1 MGAGIHRGSSSR
13 KIFLKKSF
21 TEGVESMM
29 QSRLYIGISAGLLAA
44 GGAIFFYQ
52 SASAA
57 DPAKV
62 VVASY
67 GGSFQDAQTKAF
79 FEPYAKATGAKVTG
93 TTGTGHAKIK
103 AMVVSGNIT
112 WDVVSAD
119 AAAYENEVKDDLLQP
134 LDYSIIKVNGVPAE
148 LRTKYG
154 VGYMKFA
161 QNLAWSKNKFPNG
174 LTPAQF
180 FDPAVK
186 ARRVM
191 LALPYYDLEFAL
203 LADGVKPAELYPLD
217 VDRGLKVIG
226 RIKDQIVG
234 FKPPSD
240 VQALIQ
246 QGEVDAAFAPG
257 GRVDNAIKAGAN
269 WTYGYDAS
277 VTVVEYWAVVKG
289 APNAAEAMKF
299 INFAVQ
305 PEQQADLPRHIFYGP
320 TNVDALKLIDPAV
333 AKDLPG
339 NPENEKLGAVL
350 NSKWW
355 NENLESV
362 QTRWATYIMH

>member
-1 MGAGIHRGSSSR
+1 MKQTKRYLR
-13 KIFLKKSF
+13 
-21 TEGVESMM
+21 
-29 QSRLYIGISAGLLAA
+29 ISAGLLAA
-44 GGAIFFYQ
+44 ASAIFFHQ
-52 SASAA
+52 AAPAA
-57 DPAKV
+57 DPVKV

-67 GGSFQDAQTKAF
+67 GGSFQDAQAKAF
-79 FEPYAKATGAKVTG
+79 FDPYAKATGAKVIG
-93 TTGTGHAKIK
+93 TTGTGHSKIK
-103 AMVVSGNIT
+103 AMVMSGNVT

-119 AAAYENEVKDDLLQP
+119 AAAYESEVKDDLLQP
-134 LDYSIIKVNGVPAE
+134 LDYSVIKADGIPAR

-154 VGYMKFA
+154 IGYMKFA
-161 QNLAWSKNKFPNG
+161 QNLAWNKSKFPHG

-180 FDPAVK
+180 FDPTVK

-191 LALPYYDLEFAL
+191 LALPYYNLEFAL

-217 VDRGLKVIG
+217 VARGLKVID
-226 RIKDQIVG
+226 RVKDQIVG

-246 QGEVDAAFAPG
+246 QGEVDVAFAPG
-257 GRVDNAIKAGAN
+257 GRVQNAIKAGAN
-269 WTYGYDAS
+269 WAYGWDAS

-305 PEQQADLPRHIFYGP
+305 PKQQADLPRHIFYGP
-320 TNVDALKLIDPAV
+320 TNVDALKLIDTAALSAV

-339 NPENEKLGAVL
+339 NPENEKFGALL

-362 QTRWATYIMH
+362 TARWNTYVMR

>member
-1 MGAGIHRGSSSR
+1 MRQIGLKLNTFAGLIVAASA
-13 KIFLKKSF
+13 IFLH
-21 TEGVESMM
+21 
-29 QSRLYIGISAGLLAA
+29 
-44 GGAIFFYQ
+44 Q
-52 SASAA
+52 SAFAA

-62 VVASY
+62 VVAAY

-79 FEPYAKATGAKVTG
+79 FDPYAKTTGAKVIG
-93 TTGTGHAKIK
+93 TTGSGHAKIK
-103 AMVVSGNIT
+103 AMVLSGNIT

-119 AAAYENEVKDDLLQP
+119 AAAYESEMKDNLLQP
-134 LDYSIIKVNGVPAE
+134 LDYSVIKADGIPAN

-154 VGYMKFA
+154 IGYMKFSE
-161 QNLAWSKNKFPNG
+161 NLAWNKSKFPNG

-186 ARRVM
+186 ARRVL
-191 LALPYYDLEFAL
+191 LALPYYNLEFAL
-203 LADGVKPAELYPLD
+203 LADGVKPSELYPLD
-217 VDRGLKVIG
+217 VARGLKVID

-257 GRVDNAIKAGAN
+257 GRVNNAIKAGAN
-269 WTYGYDAS
+269 WAYTYDGS

-305 PEQQADLPRHIFYGP
+305 PKQQAELPRHIFYGP
-320 TNVDALKLIDPAV
+320 TNIDALKLIDPSV

-339 NPENEKLGAVL
+339 TPENEKRSAIL

-355 NENLESV
+355 NENLDSV
-362 QTRWATYIMH
+362 TAQWNTYVMR

>member
-1 MGAGIHRGSSSR
+1 MKQTRLHTRISASLLAVASA
-13 KIFLKKSF
+13 IFLH
-21 TEGVESMM
+21 
-29 QSRLYIGISAGLLAA
+29 QP
-44 GGAIFFYQ
+44 
-52 SASAA
+52 ASAA

-67 GGSFQDAQTKAF
+67 GGSFQDAQAKAF
-79 FEPYAKATGAKVTG
+79 FEPYAKATGTKVIG

-103 AMVVSGNIT
+103 AMVMSGNVT
-112 WDVVSAD
+112 WDVISAD
-119 AAAYENEVKDDLLQP
+119 AAAYENEVKDDLLLP
-134 LDYSIIKVNGVPAE
+134 LDYSIIKADGIPPA

-154 VGYMKFA
+154 IGYMKFA
-161 QNLAWSKNKFPNG
+161 QNLAWDKNKFPQG

-191 LALPYYDLEFAL
+191 LALPYYNIEFAL

-217 VDRGLKVIG
+217 VARALKVID
-226 RIKDQIVG
+226 RVKNQIVG

-246 QGEVDAAFAPG
+246 QGEVDLAFGPG
-257 GRVDNAIKAGAN
+257 GRINNAIKAGAN
-269 WTYGYDAS
+269 WAYGWDAS
-277 VTVVEYWAVVKG
+277 VTIAEYWAVVKG

-305 PEQQADLPRHIFYGP
+305 PKPQAELPRHIYYGP
-320 TNVDALKLIDPAV
+320 TNVDALELIDPAV

-339 NPENEKLGAVL
+339 NPNNEKLGGIL
-350 NSKWW
+350 DSKWW

-362 QTRWATYIMH
+362 MTRWNAYVMH

>member
-1 MGAGIHRGSSSR
+1 MRITA
-13 KIFLKKSF
+13 
-21 TEGVESMM
+21 
-29 QSRLYIGISAGLLAA
+29 RLTLAA
-44 GGAIFFYQ
+44 SAILLQ

-67 GGSFQDAQTKAF
+67 GGSFQEAQTKAF
-79 FEPYAKATGAKVTG
+79 FDPYAKATGTKVIG
-93 TTGTGHAKIK
+93 TTGTGHPKVK
-103 AMVVSGNIT
+103 AMVTSGNVT
-112 WDVVSAD
+112 WDVISAD
-119 AAAYENEVKDDLLQP
+119 AAAFENEVKDDLLQP
-134 LDYSIIKVNGVPAE
+134 LDYSVINADGIPPR

-154 VGYMKFA
+154 IGYMKFA
-161 QNLAWSKNKFPNG
+161 QNLAWNKKKFPQG

-191 LALPYYDLEFAL
+191 LALPYYNLEFAL
-203 LADGVKPAELYPLD
+203 LADGVKPTELYPLD
-217 VDRGLKVIG
+217 VARGLKVID
-226 RIKDQIVG
+226 RVKDQIVG
-234 FKPPSD
+234 FKSPSD

-246 QGEVDAAFAPG
+246 QGEVDIAFAPG
-257 GRVDNAIKAGAN
+257 GRVQNAIKAGAN
-269 WTYGYDAS
+269 WAYGYEGA
-277 VTVVEYWAVVKG
+277 VTVVEYWSVVKG

-305 PEQQADLPRHIFYGP
+305 PKQQAELPRHIFYGP
-320 TNVDALKLIDPAV
+320 TNIEALKLIDPNV
-333 AKDLPG
+333 VKDLPG
-339 NPENEKLGAVL
+339 TPENERLGAVL

-362 QTRWATYIMH
+362 MARWNTYVMR

>member
-1 MGAGIHRGSSSR
+1 M
-13 KIFLKKSF
+13 K
-21 TEGVESMM
+21 
-29 QSRLYIGISAGLLAA
+29 QSALYLSLSAGLLAA
-44 GGAIFFYQ
+44 ASAILFYQ
-52 SASAA
+52 PASAA
-57 DPAKV
+57 DPGKLV
-62 VVASY
+62 IASY

-103 AMVVSGNIT
+103 AMVASGNIT

-119 AAAYENEVKDDLLQP
+119 AAAYENEVKDDLLLP
-134 LDYSIIKVNGVPAE
+134 LDYSIIKADGIPAE
-148 LRTKYG
+148 FRKKYG

-161 QNLAWSKNKFPNG
+161 QNLAWSKSKFPNG

-180 FDPAVK
+180 FDPTVK

-191 LALPYYDLEFAL
+191 LALPYYNLEFAL
-203 LADGVKPAELYPLD
+203 LADGVKPADLYPLD
-217 VDRGLKVIG
+217 IERGLKVIG
-226 RIKDQIVG
+226 RVKDQIVG

-246 QGEVDAAFAPG
+246 QGEVDVAFGPG
-257 GRVDNAIKAGAN
+257 GRIANAIKAGAN
-269 WTYGYDAS
+269 WAYGYEAS

-289 APNAAEAMKF
+289 APNSAEAMKF
-299 INFAVQ
+299 INFAAQ
-305 PEQQADLPRHIFYGP
+305 PEQQAELPRHIFYGP
-320 TNVDALKLIDPAV
+320 TNVEALKLLDPAV

-339 NPENEKLGAVL
+339 NPANEKSGGVL

-362 QTRWATYIMH
+362 AARWNTYIMQ

>member
-1 MGAGIHRGSSSR
+1 MKRM
-13 KIFLKKSF
+13 K
-21 TEGVESMM
+21 
-29 QSRLYIGISAGLLAA
+29 LYLRISAGLLAA
-44 GGAIFFYQ
+44 
-52 SASAA
+52 ASAVFFHQA
-57 DPAKV
+57 APAAGPAQV

-67 GGSFQDAQTKAF
+67 GGSFQDAQAKAF
-79 FEPYAKATGAKVTG
+79 FDPYARATGAKVIG

-103 AMVVSGNIT
+103 AMVTSGNVT

-119 AAAYENEVKDDLLQP
+119 AAAFENEVKDDLLQP
-134 LDYSIIKVNGVPAE
+134 LDYSVIKADGIPAGF
-148 LRTKYG
+148 RTKYG
-154 VGYMKFA
+154 IGYMKFA
-161 QNLAWSKNKFPNG
+161 QNLAWNKDKFPHG

-180 FDPAVK
+180 FDPTVK

-191 LALPYYDLEFAL
+191 LAVPYYNLEFAL

-217 VDRGLKVIG
+217 VPRALRVID
-226 RIKDQIVG
+226 RIKHQIVG

-246 QGEVDAAFAPG
+246 QGEVDVAFAPG
-257 GRVDNAIKAGAN
+257 GRVQNAIKAGAN
-269 WTYGYDAS
+269 WAYGWTAAI
-277 VTVVEYWAVVKG
+277 TVVEYWAVVKG

-305 PEQQADLPRHIFYGP
+305 PKQQAELPRHIFYGP
-320 TNVDALKLIDPAV
+320 TNVDALKLIDGAALSAV

-339 NPENEKLGAVL
+339 NPANEKFGAIL

-362 QTRWATYIMH
+362 TTRWNTYVMR

>member
-1 MGAGIHRGSSSR
+1 M
-13 KIFLKKSF
+13 KQTK
-21 TEGVESMM
+21 
-29 QSRLYIGISAGLLAA
+29 LYIGISACLLAA
-44 GGAIFFYQ
+44 ASAIFFYR

-62 VVASY
+62 VVAFLRRLLPGCLRQS
-67 GGSFQDAQTKAF
+67 AF
-79 FEPYAKATGAKVTG
+79 FEPYAKATGAKVIG

-112 WDVVSAD
+112 WDVASAD

-134 LDYSIIKVNGVPAE
+134 LDYSIIKADGVPAE
-148 LRTKYG
+148 FRLKYG
-154 VGYMKFA
+154 VGYMKFGE
-161 QNLAWSKNKFPNG
+161 NLAWSKDKFPNG

-191 LALPYYDLEFAL
+191 LALPYYNLEFAL
-203 LADGVKPAELYPLD
+203 LADGVKPAELYPLLD

-226 RIKDQIVG
+226 RVKDQIVG

-257 GRVDNAIKAGAN
+257 GRVDNAIKAGAK
-269 WTYGYDAS
+269 WTYGVGRIS
-277 VTVVEYWAVVKG
+277 LGCRILGSGEGGSGCRGGV
-289 APNAAEAMKF
+289 MKF

-305 PEQQADLPRHIFYGP
+305 LHEQQAELPRHIFYGP

-355 NENLESV
+355 NENLEVCAGSLEHIHHALV
-362 QTRWATYIMH
+362 A

>member
-1 MGAGIHRGSSSR
+1 M
-13 KIFLKKSF
+13 K
-21 TEGVESMM
+21 
-29 QSRLYIGISAGLLAA
+29 QNRLFIGISASLLAA
-44 GGAIFFYQ
+44 ASAIFFYQ

-79 FEPYAKATGAKVTG
+79 FEPYAKATGAKVIG
-93 TTGTGHAKIK
+93 TTGTGYAKMK
-103 AMVVSGNIT
+103 AMVLSGNIT
-112 WDVVSAD
+112 WDVASAD
-119 AAAYENEVKDDLLQP
+119 AAAFESEVKDDLLQP
-134 LDYSIIKVNGVPAE
+134 LDYSIIKADGIPAE
-148 LRTKYG
+148 FRTKYG

-161 QNLAWSKNKFPNG
+161 ENLAWNKDKFPNG

-186 ARRVM
+186 ARRV
-191 LALPYYDLEFAL
+191 LPALPYYDLEFAL

-217 VDRGLKVIG
+217 VDRALKVIG
-226 RIKDQIVG
+226 RVKDQIVG

-240 VQALIQ
+240 IQALIQ
-246 QGEVDAAFAPG
+246 QGEVDVAFGPG
-257 GRVDNAIKAGAN
+257 GRISNAIKAGAN
-269 WTYGYDAS
+269 WTYGWDAS

-289 APNAAEAMKF
+289 APNVAEAMRF
-299 INFAVQ
+299 IDFAVQ
-305 PEQQADLPRHIFYGP
+305 PEQQAELPRQIFYGP
-320 TNVDALKLIDPAV
+320 TNVDALKLIDPAL

-339 NPENEKLGAVL
+339 NPENEKFGAVL

-362 QTRWATYIMH
+362 QTRWNTYIMH

>member
-1 MGAGIHRGSSSR
+1 MIAAIGAT
-13 KIFLKKSF
+13 FA
-21 TEGVESMM
+21 T
-29 QSRLYIGISAGLLAA
+29 AGN
-44 GGAIFFYQ
+44 
-52 SASAA
+52 A
-57 DPAKV
+57 DDSGKV

-79 FEPYAKATGAKVTG
+79 FEPYAKVTGATVTG
-93 TTGTGHAKIK
+93 TTGTGYAKVK
-103 AMVVSGNIT
+103 AMVTSGNIT
-112 WDVVSAD
+112 WDVISAD
-119 AAAYENEVKDDLLQP
+119 AAAYESEVKDDLLQP
-134 LDYSIIKVNGVPAE
+134 IDYSVVKADGIPAE

-161 QNLAWSKNKFPNG
+161 QNLAWNKDKFPNG

-180 FDPAVK
+180 FDPSVK

-191 LALPYYDLEFAL
+191 LALPYYNLEFAL
-203 LADGVKPAELYPLD
+203 LADGVKPADLYPLD
-217 VDRGLKVIG
+217 VDRGLKVID

-246 QGEVDAAFAPG
+246 QGEVDAAFGPG
-257 GRVDNAIKAGAN
+257 GRLNNAIKAGAN
-269 WTYGYDAS
+269 WAYTYDGS
-277 VTVVEYWAVVKG
+277 VTVVEYWAVLKG

-305 PEQQADLPRHIFYGP
+305 PEQQAELPKQIFYGP
-320 TNVDALKLIDPAV
+320 TNTDALKLLDPAL
-333 AKDLPG
+333 ANDLPG
-339 NPENEKLGAVL
+339 NPENEKLGGVL

-355 NENLESV
+355 NDNLASV
-362 QTRWATYIMH
+362 STRWSTYIMQ

>member
-1 MGAGIHRGSSSR
+1 MGTRSLN
-13 KIFLKKSF
+13 FW
-21 TEGVESMM
+21 
-29 QSRLYIGISAGLLAA
+29 ISAAVLAA
-44 GGAIFFYQ
+44 VGAILFVG
-52 SASAA
+52 AARAA
-57 DPAKV
+57 DPAEV
-62 VVASY
+62 VIASY

-79 FEPYAKATGAKVTG
+79 FEPFAKATGAKVIG
-93 TTGTGHAKIK
+93 TTGTGYAKVK
-103 AMVVSGNIT
+103 AMVTSGNVT

-119 AAAYENEVKDDLLQP
+119 AAAYENEVKDGLLQP
-134 LDYSIIKVNGVPAE
+134 IDYSVVKADGIPSEFRG
-148 LRTKYG
+148 KYG

-161 QNLAWSKNKFPNG
+161 ENLAWNKDRFPNG

-191 LALPYYDLEFAL
+191 LAVPYYNLEFAL
-203 LADGVKPAELYPLD
+203 LADGVKPVDLYPLD
-217 VDRGLKVIG
+217 VDRGLKVIA

-234 FKPPSD
+234 FKSPSD

-269 WTYGYDAS
+269 WTYGWDAA
-277 VTVVEYWAVVKG
+277 VTVVEYWAVVKD
-289 APNAAEAMKF
+289 APNAEEAMKF

-305 PEQQADLPRHIFYGP
+305 PEQQAALTRLIPYGP
-320 TNVDALKLIDPAV
+320 TDVDALKLLDPDV
-333 AKDLPG
+333 ARNLPSY
-339 NPENEKLGAVL
+339 PENAKRGAVL

-362 QTRWATYIMH
+362 MTRWNTYIMQ

>member
-1 MGAGIHRGSSSR
+1 MIKR
-13 KIFLKKSF
+13 KIY
-21 TEGVESMM
+21 T
-29 QSRLYIGISAGLLAA
+29 GISTGLIAALAA
-44 GGAIFFYQ
+44 AFIGAA
-52 SASAA
+52 SAS
-57 DPAKV
+57 DPRRV

-79 FEPYAKATGAKVTG
+79 FDPYVKTTGAKVTG
-93 TTGTGHAKIK
+93 TTGTGHAKVK
-103 AMVVSGNIT
+103 AMVASGNIT
-112 WDVVSAD
+112 WDVISAD
-119 AAAYENEVKDDLLQP
+119 AAAYESEVRDDLLQP
-134 LDYSIIKVNGVPAE
+134 IDYSVVKADGIPAE
-148 LRTKYG
+148 LRAKYG

-161 QNLAWSKNKFPNG
+161 QNLAWSKSKFPNG

-180 FDPAVK
+180 FDPSVK

-191 LALPYYDLEFAL
+191 LALPYYNLEFAL
-203 LADGVKPAELYPLD
+203 LADGVKPAHLYPLD
-217 VDRGLKVIG
+217 VDRGLKVID

-246 QGEVDAAFAPG
+246 QGEVDIAFAPG
-257 GRVDNAIKAGAN
+257 GRVNNAIKAGAD
-269 WTYGYDAS
+269 WAYGYDAS

-305 PEQQADLPRHIFYGP
+305 PEQQAELPRQIFYGP
-320 TNVDALKLIDPAV
+320 TNADALKLLDVAI

-339 NPENEKLGAVL
+339 NPENEKLGGIL

-355 NENLESV
+355 NENLASV
-362 QTRWATYIMH
+362 TARWNTYIMH

>member
-1 MGAGIHRGSSSR
+1 MIAAIGAT
-13 KIFLKKSF
+13 FV
-21 TEGVESMM
+21 T
-29 QSRLYIGISAGLLAA
+29 AGN
-44 GGAIFFYQ
+44 
-52 SASAA
+52 AA
-57 DPAKV
+57 DSGKV

-79 FEPYAKATGAKVTG
+79 FEPYAKATGATVTG
-93 TTGTGHAKIK
+93 TTGTGYAKVK
-103 AMVVSGNIT
+103 AMVTSGNIT
-112 WDVVSAD
+112 WDVISAD
-119 AAAYENEVKDDLLQP
+119 AAAYESEVKDDLLQP
-134 LDYSIIKVNGVPAE
+134 IDYSVVKADGIPAE

-161 QNLAWSKNKFPNG
+161 QNLAWNKDKFPNG

-180 FDPAVK
+180 FDPSVK

-191 LALPYYDLEFAL
+191 LALPYYNLEFAL
-203 LADGVKPAELYPLD
+203 LADGVKPADLYPLD
-217 VDRGLKVIG
+217 VDRGLKVID

-246 QGEVDAAFAPG
+246 QGEVDAAFGPG
-257 GRVDNAIKAGAN
+257 GRLNNAIKAGAN
-269 WTYGYDAS
+269 WAYTYDGS
-277 VTVVEYWAVVKG
+277 VTVVEYWAVLKG

-305 PEQQADLPRHIFYGP
+305 PEQQAELPKQIFYGP
-320 TNVDALKLIDPAV
+320 TNMDALKLLDPAL
-333 AKDLPG
+333 AKGLPG
-339 NPENEKLGAVL
+339 NPENEKLGGVL

-355 NENLESV
+355 NDNLASV
-362 QTRWATYIMH
+362 STRWSTYIMQ